1 VKKNRYGMV
10 VGNDVDILVD
20 MHTILM
26 EGICMEP
33 LALTLIITVGAIVH
47 HYAWMLFMMG
57 GYLFVLEAIFSSENI
72 SLQYINS
79 MK

>member
-1 VKKNRYGMV
+1 MKKNRYGMV

-33 LALTLIITVGAIVH
+33 LALTLIIAVGAIVH

-57 GYLFVLEAIFSSENI
+57 GYLFVLEAIFSSKNI
-72 SLQYINS
+72 PLQYINS